1 MSVKIGWTKINKND
15 GETINDKLIRVQ
27 EVKNQKEIL
36 SQSTLQKWFDQKFLN
51 PLDPDA
57 QNLVQFMAENRGE
70 TQKAIEKEENELFR
84 FNEDELAF
92 ISEEEFN
99 SIERFHLLRARY
111 NNDLSFKNRKLIAQV
126 DRELEFEK
134 DKDTNIID
142 ESLIAI
148 PIDLQRYRGRKY
160 LKKVYEIITNH
171 CENLNR
177 DKMNT
182 NILIGDEF
190 PTFASLLSAF
200 LEIFGAKRPLKPV
213 RRITSSR
220 ASCKIDEIS
229 NFNVVVNVV
238 RATNVPIRCDET
250 TVSSRKSSTFSGAQ
264 GASKFT
270 PFKHTNVHPHIFVA
284 ISLKDHHH
292 TSRTSSAEGTNPM
305 WNEQLTV
312 PLNMTSDDA
321 KRSLSIDLYDE
332 VVEDLIENVS
342 EVYQRITSKWLGTIK
357 IPIINICRNQRIEG
371 NFEVTVPSVLIGYT
385 KAKFSPSDVGY
396 QTSIAVEN
404 LPDLSR
410 KTYLSLFISLEPNVE
425 IPQLISSGL
434 ECIEVINVERH
445 IKQWFEQL
453 KLEFPSRTH
462 KWSPLVTLLSGKRAC
477 ITRLLNPLS
486 FPFEKNEAT
495 EQLLRRFI
503 SLIPIQNDA
512 STSHGC
518 CAGLNGVW
526 VSNNVRLI
534 YLKKPSIIL
543 I

>member
-1 MSVKIGWTKINKND
+1 MRRNNSSRKLINTTGSLSVKIGWTEINKND
-15 GETINDKLIRVQ
+15 GETNNDKLIRVQ

-190 PTFASLLSAF
+190 
-200 LEIFGAKRPLKPV
+200 
-213 RRITSSR
+213 
-220 ASCKIDEIS
+220 
-229 NFNVVVNVV
+229 
-238 RATNVPIRCDET
+238 
-250 TVSSRKSSTFSGAQ
+250 
-264 GASKFT
+264 
-270 PFKHTNVHPHIFVA
+270 
-284 ISLKDHHH
+284 
-292 TSRTSSAEGTNPM
+292 
-305 WNEQLTV
+305 
-312 PLNMTSDDA
+312 
-321 KRSLSIDLYDE
+321 
-332 VVEDLIENVS
+332 
-342 EVYQRITSKWLGTIK
+342 
-357 IPIINICRNQRIEG
+357 
-371 NFEVTVPSVLIGYT
+371 
-385 KAKFSPSDVGY
+385 
-396 QTSIAVEN
+396 
-404 LPDLSR
+404 
-410 KTYLSLFISLEPNVE
+410 
-425 IPQLISSGL
+425 
-434 ECIEVINVERH
+434 
-445 IKQWFEQL
+445 
-453 KLEFPSRTH
+453 
-462 KWSPLVTLLSGKRAC
+462 
-477 ITRLLNPLS
+477 
-486 FPFEKNEAT
+486 
-495 EQLLRRFI
+495 
-503 SLIPIQNDA
+503 
-512 STSHGC
+512 SHF
-518 CAGLNGVW
+518 
-526 VSNNVRLI
+526 RLI
-534 YLKKPSIIL
+534 IVGFS
-543 I
+543 

>member
-1 MSVKIGWTKINKND
+1 MNCNFSSKRLQRRISNSKSRLPSALRRSNSSRKLINTTGNLSVKIGWTKIND
-15 GETINDKLIRVQ
+15 SDECDDDKLIKVQ
-27 EVKNQKEIL
+27 EVKNQKDIL

-70 TQKAIEKEENELFR
+70 IQKATEKVENELFR

-111 NNDLSFKNRKLIAQV
+111 NNDLSFKNRKLIAQA

-142 ESLIAI
+142 ESLIAD

-190 PTFASLLSAF
+190 PTFASLLLAF
-200 LEIFGAKRPLKPV
+200 FEMFGSKRPLKPV

-250 TVSSRKSSTFSGAQ
+250 TTSSRKSSTFSGAQ

-292 TSRTSSAEGTNPM
+292 TSRTSSAEG
-305 WNEQLTV
+305 
-312 PLNMTSDDA
+312 
-321 KRSLSIDLYDE
+321 K
-332 VVEDLIENVS
+332 
-342 EVYQRITSKWLGTIK
+342 
-357 IPIINICRNQRIEG
+357 
-371 NFEVTVPSVLIGYT
+371 
-385 KAKFSPSDVGY
+385 
-396 QTSIAVEN
+396 
-404 LPDLSR
+404 
-410 KTYLSLFISLEPNVE
+410 
-425 IPQLISSGL
+425 
-434 ECIEVINVERH
+434 
-445 IKQWFEQL
+445 
-453 KLEFPSRTH
+453 
-462 KWSPLVTLLSGKRAC
+462 
-477 ITRLLNPLS
+477 
-486 FPFEKNEAT
+486 
-495 EQLLRRFI
+495 
-503 SLIPIQNDA
+503 
-512 STSHGC
+512 
-518 CAGLNGVW
+518 
-526 VSNNVRLI
+526 
-534 YLKKPSIIL
+534 IIL
-543 I
+543 IFNFNLKNF